1 MTLTNIARESFNGEG
16 RVSAKKK
23 KKKSQCPV
31 LLRAGN
37 ITFPSDLEIW
47 KMSRKT
53 IRAEWK
59 ADKPNQSGWRKE

>member
-1 MTLTNIARESFNGEG
+1 MPPTNIARESFNGEG

-23 KKKSQCPV
+23 KKKKSQCPV
-31 LLRAGN
+31 LLREGN

-59 ADKPNQSGWRKE
+59 ADKPNQSG